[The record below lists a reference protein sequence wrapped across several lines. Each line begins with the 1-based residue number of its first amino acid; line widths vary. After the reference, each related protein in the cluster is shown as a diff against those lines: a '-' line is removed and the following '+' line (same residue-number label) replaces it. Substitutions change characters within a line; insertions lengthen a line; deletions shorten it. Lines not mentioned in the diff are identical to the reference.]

1 MEYETKRV
9 GNILTLYLKGRLDTL
24 AAKDFDTKIDMMLNG
39 VVTLFLDL
47 KDLVYT
53 SSSGLRVFAKILDIM
68 EKNGEVI
75 FKNVSPEIRF
85 VFEMTGMLDDITI
98 Q

>member
-24 AAKDFDTKIDMMLNG
+24 AANDFDTKVDMMLNG